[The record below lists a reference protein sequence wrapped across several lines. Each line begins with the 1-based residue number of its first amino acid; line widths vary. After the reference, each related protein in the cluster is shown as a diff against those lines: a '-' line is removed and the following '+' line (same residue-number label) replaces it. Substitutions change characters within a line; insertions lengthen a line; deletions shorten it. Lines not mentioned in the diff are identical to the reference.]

1 MDPTVVNSKTTPEP
15 TTPAPA
21 GPGSGAR
28 TRARRAARALRHTP
42 DRLLHGVRRRR
53 ALARLRAERPVN
65 VVFVCLGNIC
75 RSPYAAHAFRR
86 GAGSEELQVTSC
98 GMIGPGR
105 PVPAEGQ
112 AEARRRGLDLA
123 EHRSQLMTS
132 ELLRH
137 AELVVVMDARQRR
150 TVVGRGVPASRVL
163 ILGDLDPSPIDTR
176 TIRDPYGQAQSVFG
190 DVYARI
196 DRCVNA
202 LVRALPPAE
211 S

>member
-1 MDPTVVNSKTTPEP
+1 V
-15 TTPAPA
+15 
-21 GPGSGAR
+21 R
-28 TRARRAARALRHTP
+28 TQARRAARALRHTP
-42 DRLLHGVRRRR
+42 DRLLHAVRRRR

-86 GAGSEELQVTSC
+86 SAGSDELQVASC

-123 EHRSQLMTS
+123 GHRSQLITP

-137 AELVVVMDARQRR
+137 AELVVVMDSSQRQA
-150 TVVGRGVPASRVL
+150 VVARGVPASRVL
-163 ILGDLDPSPIDTR
+163 ILGDLDPWPIDTR
-176 TIRDPYGQAQSVFG
+176 TIRDPFGQAQSVFG

-202 LVRALPPAE
+202 LARALPLAE
-211 S
+211 A